1 MADSAILQTVPLG
14 FQWPTIDPFL
24 FCVHHDDAYPRG
36 NGQFG
41 PAASLAG
48 RNMGADFEG
57 RDGWRM
63 YHGSTVPGFPQH
75 PHRGFETVTY
85 ARRGLIDHSDSM
97 GAAARF
103 GRGDVQWMTAG
114 RGVVHSEMFPLLDE
128 VEPNPLEL
136 FQIWVNLPAVD
147 KMVEPHFAMLW
158 DEHIPRIADVA
169 GSHNATVT
177 VIAGALGDALP
188 PSPPPNSWASRADG
202 DLAIWHVRLESD
214 GRFALPPARHPDAV
228 RVVYVFAAADQSAG
242 DDVVMSFNGEGV
254 PVNTGVVV
262 RSDLPVELASL
273 HGAEALV
280 LQARPIGEPVAQ
292 HGPFVMNTHAEIE
305 QAFADYRRTQ
315 FGGWPWPADDPVHGG
330 GSARFARHA
339 DGRIERPA
347 TIGAAAAVVDSH

>member
-1 MADSAILQTVPLG
+1 MATSSILQTVPLG

-41 PAASLAG
+41 PAASLLG
-48 RNMGADFEG
+48 RNIGADFEG
-57 RDGWRM
+57 KDGWRM
-63 YHGSTVPGFPQH
+63 YHGSSVPGFPQH

-85 ARRGLIDHSDSM
+85 ARQGLIDHSDSM

-128 VEPNPLEL
+128 AEPNPLEL

-158 DEHIPRIADVA
+158 DEQIPRVEATAADGVSA
-169 GSHNATVT
+169 VITVL
-177 VIAGALGDALP
+177 AGALAGATP
-188 PSPPPNSWASRADG
+188 PSPPPNSWASRADA
-202 DLAIWHVRLESD
+202 DLAIWHVRLGAD
-214 GRFALPPARHPDAV
+214 GSWRMPPARGADTV
-228 RVVYVFAAADQSAG
+228 RVVYVFGGPSDAPAMAFD
-242 DDVVMSFNGEGV
+242 GEEV
-254 PVNTGVVV
+254 AVNTGVVV
-262 RSDLPVELASL
+262 RSDVAVHLSSSA
-273 HGAEALV
+273 GAEALV

-305 QAFADYRRTQ
+305 QAFSDYRRTQ
-315 FGGWPWPADDPVHGG
+315 FGGWPWPADDPVHGA
-330 GSARFARHA
+330 GSGRFAKHA
-339 DGRIERPA
+339 TGRVERPA
-347 TIGAAAAVVDSH
+347 ALGAPATAVAEQG